1 MTDFSKPTNTTLVA
15 TVLQILR
22 ERDESI
28 AQMDYSDD
36 TNIVTGFVR
45 YNRTNRS
52 FEEWSGSAWVEKR
65 TEPAGIIKQF
75 AGTSAPRGHLMCDGA
90 SYAKADST
98 YSALY
103 AVIGGTYGETATHFN
118 VPDLRGRFPL
128 GKSTSGTGSTLG
140 GTGGTLDHSHILPA
154 HHHAMGAGA
163 DLNITESGSH
173 TTTIDISHGHSASA
187 TSNAA
192 NVSIAN
198 NTTGSTTLSLSDP
211 GHTHGINLG
220 AKNTAPNS
228 TAGTHV
234 STYIGSAA
242 EVRFTNGYATSAG
255 TGITLTNGTH
265 SHPVSITDSNHSH
278 TITVTSLDTP
288 TNRSDTSGSHTHASS
303 AISGK
308 IGLVTG
314 GVNGNAAMTSGSENP
329 AYMALNYII
338 SL

>member
-36 TNIVTGFVR
+36 TNIVTGFIR

-52 FEEWSGSAWVEKR
+52 IEEWSGSAWVEKR